1 MWNQVSYW
9 LNGSNIIKIIFSLDS
24 LPISSLSSK
33 LSDGI
38 ILCQLVHSFHPAVC
52 TSIVFPEKNVRL
64 IVDLPFIDS
73 SLCRLLSRVST
84 ARRTSRHFWMRARNW
99 KWSVDDS
106 KEITVEY
113 SIRYILI
120 PIQKPL
126 VSCEDILGRRNL
138 PSLARMV
145 TSLSKT
151 TANLRVSHL

>member
-1 MWNQVSYW
+1 MDPGE
-9 LNGSNIIKIIFSLDS
+9 LLIDPSNIIKIIFSLDS
-24 LPISSLSSK
+24 LPIASLSSK

-38 ILCQLVHSFHPAVC
+38 LLCQLVNSFHPAVC
-52 TSIVFPEKNVRL
+52 TSIAFPEKNVRL
-64 IVDLPFIDS
+64 IFDLSFIHP
-73 SLCRLLSRVST
+73 SLYRLRYRVWN
-84 ARRTSRHFWMRARNW
+84 ARRTSRHFWMRVWNW

-113 SIRYILI
+113 GIRWILI
-120 PIQKPL
+120 RIQKPL

-145 TSLSKT
+145 YSLSKT